1 MEKERLTTAF
11 IKKLDPAKRERFA
24 DTEVPGLQVR
34 CMGSSISFSIR
45 KRSGTKIHERLIGKF
60 PDITLEEARAKALSM
75 LGSLSN
81 FHKIDAPS
89 GRMQPT
95 IGDAIDSFCNSFDNP
110 RTKRSYISYLSV
122 FAPIRD
128 RKIVDVKKSEILYL
142 HKAMKDRPVMANHAV
157 KALAT
162 AISRLYDYMEV
173 TDYSN
178 PARDISLY
186 REYARKR
193 FMDDHEAPA
202 IISALETLTQNN
214 HYYSVQ
220 AYAILMMIYTGQR
233 KMNVLSMD
241 YSEIWNGETWTIPAE
256 KAKGKNDI
264 TVPLNDYAKEILH
277 KLCGSEKLP
286 SSGPVFL
293 FRGHQMKEVRKT
305 MAAACRMCGI
315 TDLHVHDLRR
325 SLGSWML
332 MNGVDIAVVS
342 RTLGHKS
349 IAVTEKVYAHLL
361 PGKISSATQSA
372 IKAMRSGKA

>member
-1 MEKERLTTAF
+1 M
-11 IKKLDPAKRERFA
+11 
-24 DTEVPGLQVR
+24 
-34 CMGSSISFSIR
+34 
-45 KRSGTKIHERLIGKF
+45 
-60 PDITLEEARAKALSM
+60 
-75 LGSLSN
+75 N
-81 FHKIDAPS
+81 
-89 GRMQPT
+89 
-95 IGDAIDSFCNSFDNP
+95 
-110 RTKRSYISYLSV
+110 
-122 FAPIRD
+122 
-128 RKIVDVKKSEILYL
+128 
-142 HKAMKDRPVMANHAV
+142 DRPVMANHAV
-157 KALAT
+157 KTLAT

-178 PARDISLY
+178 PARDIPLY
-186 REYARKR
+186 REHARKR
-193 FMDDHEAPA
+193 FMDNNEAPA
-202 IISALETLTQNN
+202 IIRALEELTSNCHN
-214 HYYSVQ
+214 SVQ
-220 AYAILMMIYTGQR
+220 AYAILVMIYTGQR

-256 KAKGKNDI
+256 KAKGKSDI

-277 KLCGSEKLP
+277 KLCGSKKLP

-305 MAAACRMCGI
+305 MATACRMCGI

>member
-1 MEKERLTTAF
+1 MEKEHLTTAF

-34 CMGSSISFSIR
+34 GMGGSVSFYLR

-60 PDITLEEARAKALSM
+60 PDITLEEARAKALRM

-81 FHKIDAPS
+81 FHRLDAPS
-89 GRMQPT
+89 SRTLPLLGET
-95 IGDAIDSFCNSFDNP
+95 IDAFCNSFSNKKT
-110 RTKRSYISYLSV
+110 RENYISYLAV
-122 FAPIRD
+122 FAPYRD
-128 RKIVDVKKSEILYL
+128 RKIVDLKKSEIQDL
-142 HKAMKDRPVMANHAV
+142 HKSMKDKPVMANHAI

-162 AISRLYDYMEV
+162 AISRMYDFLGIS
-173 TDYSN
+173 DYVN
-178 PARDISLY
+178 PARDIPLY
-186 REYARKR
+186 REHARKR
-193 FMDDHEAPA
+193 FMDNNEAPA
-202 IISALETLTQNN
+202 IIRALEELAGNYRN
-214 HYYSVQ
+214 SVQ

-305 MAAACRMCGI
+305 MATACRMCGI

-349 IAVTEKVYAHLL
+349 IAVTEQVYAHML

-372 IKAMRSGKA
+372 IKAMRNGKA